1 MASGF
6 TGGGAPDFFTGRS
19 TNQAPQPSYR
29 SNLPGLFLDPSTQIA
44 GRQQQLQQHPQ
55 QPHTIIGKRN
65 LSDYQAHQ
73 FQNHQAG
80 LNGFFYRNVKPR
92 PFQHTSPISTLSP
105 IDFSTASTTTTSP
118 LERFGLPI
126 LQQFRPQPISIGNR
140 IVTTNTNTTQAL
152 PGVPCVS
159 TSSSHVSEQKI
170 MNDRLQ
176 ELEKQLLDDDD
187 DDVNEEENDAVS
199 VITNA
204 NSEWTETIQNLMS
217 PTSQKP
223 PISLS
228 PTSSSSSTS
237 SSSVA
242 SPSSACSKQCIIDA
256 ATNISEGK
264 SQVAS
269 EILTRLDRFSN
280 PKGNSEERLMSCW
293 VSALKS
299 RVNSV
304 ENPPPVGELFNKE
317 NVESTQLLYDLSPC
331 FKLGFMAASLAI
343 VEATLDESDTKSD
356 NNNRGNKIHV
366 IDFDIG
372 QGGGQ
377 YVYLLHA
384 LAARQNGKPFI
395 VKITTVAADNS
406 SQERLTKVGNALIQE
421 AKKVGVCFTFKT
433 VAILKLGELTRESL
447 GCEPDESLVVNF
459 AFKLYRMADESVST
473 DNPRDELLRRVK
485 GLGPRVVIL
494 VEQEM
499 NTNTAPFMA
508 RVTETCSYY
517 GALFDS
523 FEATMSRDNSER
535 VKIEVGLSRK
545 LANSVAC
552 EGRDRVERCEVF
564 GKWRARMGMAGFE
577 LKPLS
582 QNVSEKLK
590 AENRVNPGFMVTNQN
605 GGVCVGWMGRTLTVA
620 SAWR

>member
-1 MASGF
+1 
-6 TGGGAPDFFTGRS
+6 
-19 TNQAPQPSYR
+19 
-29 SNLPGLFLDPSTQIA
+29 
-44 GRQQQLQQHPQ
+44 
-55 QPHTIIGKRN
+55 
-65 LSDYQAHQ
+65 
-73 FQNHQAG
+73 
-80 LNGFFYRNVKPR
+80 
-92 PFQHTSPISTLSP
+92 
-105 IDFSTASTTTTSP
+105 
-118 LERFGLPI
+118 
-126 LQQFRPQPISIGNR
+126 
-140 IVTTNTNTTQAL
+140 
-152 PGVPCVS
+152 
-159 TSSSHVSEQKI
+159 

-264 SQVAS
+264 SQVVS

-280 PKGNSEERLMSCW
+280 PKGNSEERLMSYW

-304 ENPPPVGELFNKE
+304 ENPPPVFELFNKE
-317 NVESTQLLYDLSPC
+317 NVESTQLLYDMSPC
-331 FKLGFMAASLAI
+331 FKLGFMAANLAI
-343 VEATLDESDTKSD
+343 LEATLDESDTKSD

-384 LAARQNGKPFI
+384 LAARHNGKPFI
-395 VKITTVAADNS
+395 VKITTVAADDS
-406 SQERLTKVGNALIQE
+406 SQERLTKVGNALTQE

-433 VAILKLGELTRESL
+433 VVNLKLGELTRESL

-459 AFKLYRMADESVST
+459 AFKLYRMPDESVST

-590 AENRVNPGFMVTNQN
+590 AENRVSPGFMVTNQN
-605 GGVCVGWMGRTLTVA
+605 GGVCIGWMGRTITVA

>member
-19 TNQAPQPSYR
+19 TNQAPQHSYR

-44 GRQQQLQQHPQ
+44 RHQQQLQQQPQ
-55 QPHTIIGKRN
+55 QPHTIIGKRT

-92 PFQHTSPISTLSP
+92 TYTSPISPLSP
-105 IDFSTASTTTTSP
+105 MDFSAATTTPSS
-118 LERFGLPI
+118 LERLSLPI
-126 LQQFRPQPISIGNR
+126 LHQLRPQPISIGNR
-140 IVTTNTNTTQAL
+140 IVAANNNTQAL

-159 TSSSHVSEQKI
+159 ASSSHVSEQKI

-187 DDVNEEENDAVS
+187 DATEEENDAVS

-204 NSEWTETIQNLMS
+204 NSEWSETIQNLIS

-228 PTSSSSSTS
+228 PTSSSSSSS

-269 EILTRLDRFSN
+269 EILARLARLSN
-280 PKGNSEERLMSCW
+280 PKGNSEERLMRYW

-317 NVESTQLLYDLSPC
+317 HVESTQLLYDMSPC
-331 FKLGFMAASLAI
+331 FTLGFMAANLGI
-343 VEATLDESDTKSD
+343 LEATLDESDTKSD
-356 NNNRGNKIHV
+356 NNNHGNKIHV

-372 QGGGQ
+372 QVGQ
-377 YVYLLHA
+377 YVYLLQA
-384 LAARQNGKPFI
+384 LSARQNGKSFI
-395 VKITTVAADNS
+395 VKITAVVADNS
-406 SQERLTKVGNALIQE
+406 FQERLTKVGNALTQE

-433 VAILKLGELTRESL
+433 VMILKLGELTRESL

-523 FEATMSRDNSER
+523 FEATMKRDNSER
-535 VKIEVGLSRK
+535 VKIEEGLSRK
-545 LANSVAC
+545 LGNSVAC

-582 QNVSEKLK
+582 QHVSEAVKAKLT
-590 AENRVNPGFMVTNQN
+590 AENRVNPGFTVTDQN
-605 GGVCVGWMGRTLTVA
+605 GGVCIGWMGRTLTVA

>member
-29 SNLPGLFLDPSTQIA
+29 SNLPGLFHDPSIQIA
-44 GRQQQLQQHPQ
+44 RHQQQLLQQQPQ
-55 QPHTIIGKRN
+55 QPHTLIGKRT

-73 FQNHQAG
+73 FQNQGG
-80 LNGFFYRNVKPR
+80 LNGFFYRSVKPR
-92 PFQHTSPISTLSP
+92 VQHTSPISPLSP
-105 IDFSTASTTTTSP
+105 MDFSAASTTTTSS
-118 LERFGLPI
+118 LERFSLPI
-126 LQQFRPQPISIGNR
+126 LQQLRPQPISIGNR
-140 IVTTNTNTTQAL
+140 IVTTNNNNTQAL

-176 ELEKQLLDDDD
+176 ELEKQLFD

-204 NSEWTETIQNLMS
+204 NSEWSETIQNLIS

-228 PTSSSSSTS
+228 PTSSSSSSS

-269 EILTRLDRFSN
+269 EILTRLAPFSN
-280 PKGNSEERLMSCW
+280 PKGNSEERLMNYW

-304 ENPPPVGELFNKE
+304 ENPPPVGDLFYKE
-317 NVESTQLLYDLSPC
+317 HVESTQLLYDMSPC
-331 FKLGFMAASLAI
+331 FKLGFMAANLAI
-343 VEATLDESDTKSD
+343 LEATLEESDTKSD

-372 QGGGQ
+372 QVGQ

-384 LAARQNGKPFI
+384 LSARQNGKPFI
-395 VKITTVAADNS
+395 VKITAVAADNS
-406 SQERLTKVGNALIQE
+406 SQERLKKVGNALTQE
-421 AKKVGVCFTFKT
+421 AKKVGVCFAFET
-433 VAILKLGELTRESL
+433 VIILKLGELTRESL

-523 FEATMSRDNSER
+523 IEATMNRDNSER
-535 VKIEVGLSRK
+535 VKIEEGLGRK

-582 QNVSEKLK
+582 QNVSENLKAKLT
-590 AENRVNPGFMVTNQN
+590 AENRVNPGFTVTDQN
-605 GGVCVGWMGRTLTVA
+605 GGVCIGWMGRTLTVA

>member
-1 MASGF
+1 
-6 TGGGAPDFFTGRS
+6 
-19 TNQAPQPSYR
+19 
-29 SNLPGLFLDPSTQIA
+29 
-44 GRQQQLQQHPQ
+44 
-55 QPHTIIGKRN
+55 
-65 LSDYQAHQ
+65 
-73 FQNHQAG
+73 
-80 LNGFFYRNVKPR
+80 
-92 PFQHTSPISTLSP
+92 
-105 IDFSTASTTTTSP
+105 
-118 LERFGLPI
+118 
-126 LQQFRPQPISIGNR
+126 
-140 IVTTNTNTTQAL
+140 
-152 PGVPCVS
+152 
-159 TSSSHVSEQKI
+159 
-170 MNDRLQ
+170 
-176 ELEKQLLDDDD
+176 
-187 DDVNEEENDAVS
+187 
-199 VITNA
+199 
-204 NSEWTETIQNLMS
+204 
-217 PTSQKP
+217 
-223 PISLS
+223 
-228 PTSSSSSTS
+228 
-237 SSSVA
+237 
-242 SPSSACSKQCIIDA
+242 
-256 ATNISEGK
+256 
-264 SQVAS
+264 
-269 EILTRLDRFSN
+269 
-280 PKGNSEERLMSCW
+280 MSCW

-317 NVESTQLLYDLSPC
+317 NVESTQLLYDMSPC
-331 FKLGFMAASLAI
+331 FKLGFMAANLAI

-356 NNNRGNKIHV
+356 INNRGNKIHV

-406 SQERLTKVGNALIQE
+406 SQERLTKVGNALTQE

-582 QNVSEKLK
+582 QNMSEKLK

-605 GGVCVGWMGRTLTVA
+605 GGVCIGWMGRTLTVA